1 VLKEESQRGEKSA
14 LEQIMALVRRT
25 DTVTV
30 KSEGTRVLGNVVKT
44 LFADVSSAD
53 PSRKAAREG
62 VVSQENANALAA
74 LIGRSKK
81 YPMLINEAV
90 VALSFLTAHE
100 RGGKFPSAWVRDRKL
115 MVVAGIAVLDAIM
128 SPLAVEVKQG
138 KNTLPPNAIGSDEGS
153 PVVGPSRAIDGLVS
167 LLRSSKPR
175 CPPEVKTNVCTLFS
189 QLGRKG
195 GRTCKERETDVG
207 QLKVA
212 AKDIVVK
219 ISQGD
224 DMLGKAAKKVLEAW
238 ESG

>member
-1 VLKEESQRGEKSA
+1 MLKEESQRGHKSA

-44 LFADVSSAD
+44 LFADVSSTD
-53 PSRKAAREG
+53 PRRKAAREG
-62 VVSQENANALAA
+62 VVTQENANALAA

-100 RGGKFPSAWVRDRKL
+100 RGGEILSVYVRGRRL
-115 MVVAGIAVLDAIM
+115 MVGIGVAVLDAIM
-128 SPLAVEVKQG
+128 SSLAVEVKQG
-138 KNTLPPNAIGSDEGS
+138 KNAFTPNAVGLDEGS
-153 PVVGPSRAIDGLVS
+153 PVVGPSRAVDGLVS
-167 LLRSSKPR
+167 LLRSSKSR
-175 CPPEVKTNVCTLFS
+175 CPPEVKANICVLFS

-195 GRTCKERETDVG
+195 GRTCKERDTDVE

-224 DMLGKAAKKVLEAW
+224 DISGKAAKNMMEAW

>member
-1 VLKEESQRGEKSA
+1 MLKEESQRSEKSA
-14 LEQIMALVRRT
+14 LEQIMELVRRA

-30 KSEGTRVLGNVVKT
+30 KSEGTRILGNVIKT
-44 LFADVSSAD
+44 LFADLSSID
-53 PSRKAAREG
+53 PRRKTARKA
-62 VVSQENANALAA
+62 VVTLENANALAA

-100 RGGKFPSAWVRDRKL
+100 RGGEFLPAFVKQSTEF
-115 MVVAGIAVLDAIM
+115 VVGVIVLDAIM
-128 SPLAVEVKQG
+128 SPLPVEVKQG
-138 KNTLPPNAIGSDEGS
+138 KGPIPPNATGSDEGS
-153 PVVGPSRAIDGLVS
+153 PVVGPTRAIDGLAS
-167 LLRSSKPR
+167 LLKLSNSR
-175 CPPEVKTNVCTLFS
+175 CPPEVKANVCMLLS

-195 GRTCKERETDVG
+195 GRTCQERETDVE

-212 AKDIVVK
+212 TKDIVVK

-224 DMLGKAAKKVLEAW
+224 DMLGKAAKNVLEAW